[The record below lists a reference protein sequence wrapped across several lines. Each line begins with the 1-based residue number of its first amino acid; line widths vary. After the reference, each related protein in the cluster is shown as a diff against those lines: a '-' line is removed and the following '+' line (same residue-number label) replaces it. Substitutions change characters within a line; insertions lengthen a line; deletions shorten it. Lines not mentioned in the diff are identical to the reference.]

1 MPYFQAPRFS
11 FDKTNYQNGERG
23 NETMVD
29 AFVDS
34 HFRLF
39 LIIKSTKIETH
50 RIEFFLNFR
59 ENRLNY
65 NLGKDDPNIFS

>member
-1 MPYFQAPRFS
+1 
-11 FDKTNYQNGERG
+11 
-23 NETMVD
+23 MVD

-39 LIIKSTKIETH
+39 LIIKSTKIEAH